1 MADNRK
7 STAASFIDKVF
18 VVKNKGRR
26 TSRGTRGRKTVDVAN
41 GVVNLKYFESL
52 LQDHVVMEY
61 TIRPYSVQLYTV
73 QATAVPV
80 HLILY
85 TVQYGTV

>member
-18 VVKNKGRR
+18 VVKNKGRK

-41 GVVNLKYFESL
+41 GVVMRNKKIKLKNAKFMYFMFFL
-52 LQDHVVMEY
+52 LKFINNKQIKN
-61 TIRPYSVQLYTV
+61 TT
-73 QATAVPV
+73 
-80 HLILY
+80 
-85 TVQYGTV
+85 